1 MASIFGLLRYRK
13 KKNEQ
18 ESGLLRRDSQ
28 TGPFYYYLDNGQRI
42 GQRSL
47 SGKTI
52 QEDDATNSDGFS
64 FIEHVDH
71 VDEKQLADPIAI
83 PNIIQINPGA
93 PTNTPATLP
102 SSLQLTELDQY

>member
-1 MASIFGLLRYRK
+1 MSIFALLRYRK

-47 SGKTI
+47 SGKTV
-52 QEDDATNSDGFS
+52 QEDDDTNSDGFS

-71 VDEKQLADPIAI
+71 VDEKQLADPIAV
-83 PNIIQINPGA
+83 PNIIVQINPD
-93 PTNTPATLP
+93 TPANTLP